1 MGITPQREGITIDF
15 YCQFRVHFKDS
26 RISTILASFAALL
39 PQLLMDFFQKVLV
52 CFGEYAMTLK
62 KKPFTCNCGND
73 ADFIWKT
80 RHGKKTK
87 VHGFYCWIE
96 LQQLQVQC
104 KHCGSKMYIT
114 RKLLGM
120 EPMKRIAPAIY
131 RKFGVCRICF
141 RQMAL
146 NGLLPG
152 VTKASW

>member
-1 MGITPQREGITIDF
+1 
-15 YCQFRVHFKDS
+15 VHLKDS
-26 RISTILASFAALL
+26 RISTILAAFAALL

-52 CFGEYAMTLK
+52 GFGEYAMALK
-62 KKPFTCNCGND
+62 KKPFACKCGND

-87 VHGFYCWIE
+87 IHGFYRWLE

-120 EPMKRIAPAIY
+120 EPMKRIAPEIY
-131 RKFGVCRICF
+131 RK
-141 RQMAL
+141 L
-146 NGLLPG
+146 GLLGSLTTFRVAEKIGDMCDTTICRLPADDRDDG
-152 VTKASW
+152 